1 MPVTLPDPPHAL
13 RLRSNPLPHSTRP
26 AGSAALTAQHAP
38 MHAAHHHALVLLYRT
53 LAPDNTTLLDQRS
66 NTRDVPYKM
75 RPLPWP
81 CAGTQ

>member
-38 MHAAHHHALVLLYRT
+38 MHAAHHHALVL
-53 LAPDNTTLLDQRS
+53 A
-66 NTRDVPYKM
+66 VPYTG
-75 RPLPWP
+75 P
-81 CAGTQ
+81 